1 MGLLGKLIPRD
12 EQFFDLFNQLT
23 AHLRE
28 AARMLVALFDD
39 PQHVDDHV
47 RAIKAV
53 EHKAD
58 NLTSTINQRIDKS
71 FVTPIDRED
80 IHMLASRLDDVIDL
94 LDGTA
99 RRFEMLHIE
108 VVKDPARQLAKVLV
122 QAAEHIESGV
132 ASIRQTKLVSEQAA
146 HIKKL
151 EEEGDAIYHA
161 AVGELFAGHP
171 DPLDVMKWK
180 EMYDTLE
187 RATDSCMGVA
197 QVLQSIS
204 LKNA

>member
-1 MGLLGKLIPRD
+1 MGLLGRLIPRD
-12 EQFFDLFNQLT
+12 EQFFDLFDQLT
-23 AHLRE
+23 GHL
-28 AARMLVALFDD
+28 AQTARMLVELFDD
-39 PQHVDDHV
+39 PQHVADHV

-58 NLTSTINQRIDKS
+58 VLTASINQRIDKS

-99 RRFEMLHIE
+99 RRFEMLHIT
-108 VVKDPARQLAKVLV
+108 VVKDPARKLARVLV
-122 QAAEHIESGV
+122 SAAEHIQAGV
-132 ASIRQTKLVSEQAA
+132 SSIRQTKLVSLQAA
-146 HIKKL
+146 EIKRL
-151 EEEGDAIYHA
+151 EEEADAIYHA
-161 AVGELFAGHP
+161 AVGDLFAGNP
-171 DPLDVMKWK
+171 EPLDVMRWK

>member
-1 MGLLGKLIPRD
+1 VGLLSKLIPRD
-12 EQFFDLFNQLT
+12 EQFFDLFDQLT
-23 AHLRE
+23 AHLTQT
-28 AARMLVALFDD
+28 ARMLAALFAD
-39 PQHVDDHV
+39 PAHVTDHV
-47 RAIKAV
+47 RAIKDV

-58 NLTSTINQRIDKS
+58 VLTSTINQRIDKS

-94 LDGTA
+94 IDGAA
-99 RRFEMLHIE
+99 RRFEMLHID
-108 VVKDPARQLAKVLV
+108 VVKEPARSLARVLV
-122 QAAEHIESGV
+122 DAATHIQTGV
-132 ASIRQTKLVSEQAA
+132 SAIRETKRVTEQAA
-146 HIKKL
+146 HIKRL
-151 EEEGDAIYHA
+151 EEEADAIYHA
-161 AVGELFAGHP
+161 AVGDLFGGHP

-197 QVLQSIS
+197 QVLQSVA

>member
-1 MGLLGKLIPRD
+1 MGVLAKLIPRD
-12 EQFFDLFNQLT
+12 EQFFDLFDQLT
-23 AHLRE
+23 AHLTQT
-28 AARMLVALFDD
+28 ARMLAELFND
-39 PQHVDDHV
+39 PQHVADHV
-47 RAIKAV
+47 RAIKDV

-58 NLTSTINQRIDKS
+58 VLTSTINQRIDKS

-94 LDGTA
+94 IDGTA
-99 RRFEMLHIE
+99 RRFEMLHID
-108 VVKDPARQLAKVLV
+108 VVKEPARELARVLIN
-122 QAAEHIESGV
+122 AAEHIQTGV
-132 ASIRQTKLVSEQAA
+132 SAIRETKRVTEQAA
-146 HIKKL
+146 RIKRL

-161 AVGELFAGHP
+161 AVGDLFSGHP
-171 DPLDVMKWK
+171 DPLEVMKWK